1 MQIVYTSTNFKG
13 SLFRSVLAII
23 LGLVLVIWPG
33 TALRYIIM
41 FIGVIF
47 LITSIIAFV
56 LSSKYREERSRS
68 FAPMSGVGSIL
79 LGLLLLCLPTTFEKV
94 FMFLLGFILVVA
106 AIGEFVTLFTARQWG
121 PVSPVRYLFPVL
133 ILIAGIVV
141 LFDPFTVAES
151 VLILFGITAIFYGV
165 TDILNKYSI
174 RKMRKVNEEKERII
188 ADNGQEIED
197 ADFEEVPDDK

>member
-47 LITSIIAFV
+47 LITGIIAFV
-56 LSSKYREERSRS
+56 LSSKYREERSQS

>member
-47 LITSIIAFV
+47 LITGIIAFV

-94 FMFLLGFILVVA
+94 FIFLLGFILVVT

>member
-1 MQIVYTSTNFKG
+1 M
-13 SLFRSVLAII
+13 
-23 LGLVLVIWPG
+23 
-33 TALRYIIM
+33 
-41 FIGVIF
+41 
-47 LITSIIAFV
+47 
-56 LSSKYREERSRS
+56 
-68 FAPMSGVGSIL
+68 
-79 LGLLLLCLPTTFEKV
+79 
-94 FMFLLGFILVVA
+94 GFILVVA